1 MNRIPKVLTA
11 TALAGALTFGVTPT
25 APTPEANAQAQ
36 SGIGIAA
43 LAAVLVIGG
52 VTWYLAKDGI
62 TYIRDQSR
70 THLEPTPE
78 EKAASQ
84 EMIKNDKEEVIAQSG
99 AIEETAPEQAPVET
113 PVEAEAPAAV
123 EAPRGMAAETG
134 SNTVA
139 RLLAALSI
147 AAMMLGGVFTAR
159 RRFYA

>member
-99 AIEETAPEQAPVET
+99 AIEETAPEQAP
-113 PVEAEAPAAV
+113 
-123 EAPRGMAAETG
+123 RRNTG
-134 SNTVA
+134 GSRSTC
-139 RLLAALSI
+139 SC
-147 AAMMLGGVFTAR
+147 
-159 RRFYA
+159 

>member
-1 MNRIPKVLTA
+1 M
-11 TALAGALTFGVTPT
+11 
-25 APTPEANAQAQ
+25 
-36 SGIGIAA
+36 
-43 LAAVLVIGG
+43 
-52 VTWYLAKDGI
+52 
-62 TYIRDQSR
+62 
-70 THLEPTPE
+70 EPTPE

-84 EMIKNDKEEVIAQSG
+84 EMIKNNKEEVIAQSG
-99 AIEETAPEQAPVET
+99 AIEETAPEQAPPVET

-159 RRFYA
+159 RKFFA